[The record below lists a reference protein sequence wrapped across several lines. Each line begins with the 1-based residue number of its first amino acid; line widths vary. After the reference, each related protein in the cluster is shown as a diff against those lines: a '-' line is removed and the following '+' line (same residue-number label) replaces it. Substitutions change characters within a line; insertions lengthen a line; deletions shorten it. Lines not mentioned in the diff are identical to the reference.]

1 MMTDRSLVGA
11 EGFRTAFA
19 NVDYSVDPNPS
30 NEGPELSLGPSGVDE
45 FIACGEPP
53 SNTQIV

>member
-11 EGFRTAFA
+11 EGFRKVFA
-19 NVDYSVDPNPS
+19 NVDYSVDSNPS

-45 FIACGEPP
+45 FITCGEPP
-53 SNTQIV
+53 PITQIV